1 MPQKIDIPV
10 VINNKVYTLSGYEG
24 DDHLQNVANYVNSK
38 INECKTSESYRKMGA
53 EYQGVFLALNIANDY
68 FEAKKHADNMVGEDE
83 EKDQQIYDLRHQ
95 VIDAKIKQDSAMRMV
110 EEYKDQINA
119 LQRKII
125 QLETENKRV
134 HEDY

>member
-38 INECKTSESYRKMGA
+38 INECKTSEAYRKMGA

-68 FEAKKHADNMVGEDE
+68 FDAKKHADNMVGEDE

-95 VIDAKIKQDSAMRMV
+95 VIDAKIKQESAMRMV

-134 HEDY
+134 HDDY